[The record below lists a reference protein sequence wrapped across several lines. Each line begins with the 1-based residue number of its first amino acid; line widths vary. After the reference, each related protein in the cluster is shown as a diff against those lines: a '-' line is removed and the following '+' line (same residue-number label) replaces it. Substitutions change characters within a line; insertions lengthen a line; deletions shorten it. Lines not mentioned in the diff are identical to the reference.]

1 VNEQTRSATVVLDPL
16 PNQPPLTPGEV
27 VQAIIT
33 PKNAAPA
40 GVVVPEDAAQ
50 IVGGRT
56 VVFVRTTD
64 GFRVQ
69 PVVVGARGAGRVT
82 ILSGLNAG
90 EIIAT
95 ANAFFLKAELNK
107 GAGEDQ

>member
-16 PNQPPLTPGEV
+16 PGQPSLTPGEV

-33 PKNAAPA
+33 PKNAAAA
-40 GVVVPEDAAQ
+40 GFVVPEDAVQ
-50 IVGGRT
+50 NVGGRN
-56 VVFVRTTD
+56 VVFVRSAN

-69 PVVVGARGAGRVT
+69 PVAVGARGAGRVT

-90 EIIAT
+90 DTVAT
-95 ANAFFLKAELNK
+95 TNAFYLKAELNK